1 MIKIWQFIFSLK
13 QLLCGWTHAG
23 TNCCSWYRF
32 VASPSF
38 PSDVF
43 NSWSFAWQD
52 FERSGLW
59 RGPFGHKSFS
69 AWSQQRLQEAG
80 CGLTGQPSGH
90 RSKIP
95 SQWRPHLDGDPILM
109 ETPPPRR
116 PHPDGDYIP
125 RRSHLNRDPI
135 LIETTSPRRSHLNGD
150 PTHKEI
156 ASQWRFHPQ
165 GDPISMETP
174 SPNSDRAADLSL
186 QLWHHW
192 ARVSGEERVCPGP
205 TAQPSLY

>member
-109 ETPPPRR
+109 ETPPTRR

-125 RRSHLNRDPI
+125 KEIPSQRRPHPQGDPI
-135 LIETTSPRRSHLNGD
+135 PKETPSWLRLHPR
-150 PTHKEI
+150 
-156 ASQWRFHPQ
+156 

-174 SPNSDRAADLSL
+174 PTRRSHLNGYSIPKEIPSRWRLHPQTVTELLTSL
-186 QLWHHW
+186 CNF
-192 ARVSGEERVCPGP
+192 GIIEPG
-205 TAQPSLY
+205 